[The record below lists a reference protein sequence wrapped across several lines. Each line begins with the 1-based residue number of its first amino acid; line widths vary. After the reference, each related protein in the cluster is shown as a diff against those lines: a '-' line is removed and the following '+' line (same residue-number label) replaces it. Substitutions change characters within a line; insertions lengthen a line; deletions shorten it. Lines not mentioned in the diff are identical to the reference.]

1 MAAPYRDISRAAYVM
16 AAGAD
21 PLAANYRA
29 LAFPEHWHHSVLAL
43 CNRGRP
49 PEAEPYRS
57 VPTYRMDGVLQSL
70 APDLIVRGRPREAQ
84 QQDGDF
90 WLYVPAS
97 APSPLPG
104 DTFDRLVGAWL
115 RDLRPDRDDYQ
126 NVLATLSE
134 LRAAP
139 PRWEDITLDLL
150 SCPNTDGGTAAPLG
164 YQYQL
169 APDAI
174 ARRILD
180 LDPYDTGAGTLH
192 FRASPR
198 GPRQQGAELIS
209 QPLQCVIKGHAWW
222 FSILINISLHTVPF
236 DPRPRLHLHTG
247 VRRWATRIDPRT
259 GQLRLPYTRDTSVY
273 LSPIVPWLPGA
284 PTSDRYAVARLT
296 RDWRTQSYGWKYN
309 GPAQILSNLALSQP
323 FPHPE
328 ELLAAPQD
336 WIGDGPGVRA
346 AVVYSTHLGS
356 HGIGSGLMSHQRSQI
371 TAWAEQALPAGMRRV
386 PSLTRTTAGSSTP
399 ANPRPAPQGKA
410 AKEAENIRA
419 ARDRRIALAAA
430 ARFNAGEQ
438 PAVIA
443 ATLNGADSQP
453 SQPVVT
459 VRLLWQTPSLRDAAI
474 SALIETL
481 GLEGDGGAPARA
493 LAEEVHDS
501 ARPGNPVILQWST
514 AELGIQLRCMRATGG
529 LADTLGINP
538 KARPKGKA
546 LEAAIRTRRS
556 ATAQFLAADDA
567 DPERPEL
574 ALIEI
579 DRRRDFAHPLDDP
592 KFAIRL
598 GCADAGILTQFVLV
612 PKKARRYNS
621 EKNLDH
627 RVRSGWQDGLRQLG
641 VRVLPEHTLATG
653 VPEGLRYAALWMVKR
668 RKDGPTRLPRHTP
681 VAVMVTPLTRGT
693 GIAAVTGWDPK
704 TAQWVPYP
712 RFLLKLVKIAEIP
725 DVDDDLGA
733 ESPSDEAVPT
743 APQDGQNGDA
753 SAGSRRPVTYR
764 VWKQNMDEQRRETGR
779 YLQKM
784 LRSLRGHPTV
794 LLTHSQN
801 SRMHWP
807 WLQDGQTELDL
818 IKTGHAPPSHLDR
831 DLRLIRVRSAA
842 GRETPQWWGNAAAG
856 GVNGLPPGM
865 WTDTEDTEFASGRV
879 FYSTT
884 AKASTFRDSAVE
896 ADKLAPRPL
905 RQGPNKGEPTID
917 SHIPAWNP
925 SLVEI
930 AVLGC
935 HPESGDDPEALAL
948 AVHQLRQA
956 PDYLD
961 ALLTPLPMHL
971 ASLAQAYVLPTRAEE
986 DEEAEEAEEA
996 DTDTAG
1002 TATSGATDTNLAS
1015 ALGIIAET
1023 TIEDEADLDPEL
1035 PDAPGLAQAPED
1047 SDSPYEGQLAVSGAS
1062 RLAQFP

>member
-1 MAAPYRDISRAAYVM
+1 MAPYHDISRAAYVM
-16 AAGAD
+16 AADAAPLTAD
-21 PLAANYRA
+21 YRA
-29 LAFPEHWHHSVLAL
+29 LAFPERWHHSVLAL

-49 PEAEPYRS
+49 PEAEPYRTL
-57 VPTYRMDGVLQSL
+57 PTYRMDGVLQCL

-115 RDLRPDRDDYQ
+115 RDLRPDPDDYQ
-126 NVLATLSE
+126 DILATLSE
-134 LRAAP
+134 LRTVP

-150 SCPNTDGGTAAPLG
+150 GCPCTDGGTAAPLG

-169 APDAI
+169 ASDAI
-174 ARRILD
+174 ARQILT
-180 LDPYDTGAGTLH
+180 LGPYDTGAGALH

-209 QPLQCVIKGHAWW
+209 QPLQEVIKGQAWW
-222 FSILINISLHTVPF
+222 FSVLINISLHTVPF

-247 VRRWATRIDPRT
+247 VRRWATRVDPRT

-273 LSPIVPWLPGA
+273 LSPTVPWLPGA

-296 RDWRTQSYGWKYN
+296 RDRRTQSYGWKYN
-309 GPAQILSNLALSQP
+309 GPAQILSNLALSQR
-323 FPHPE
+323 FPHPG
-328 ELLAAPQD
+328 ELLTTPQD
-336 WIGDGPGVRA
+336 WIGPGPGVRA

-356 HGIGSGLMSHQRSQI
+356 HGIGPGLMSHQRSQI

-386 PSLTRTTAGSSTP
+386 PSLARTTAGSSAP
-399 ANPRPAPQGKA
+399 ANPRPAPLGKA

-419 ARDRRIALAAA
+419 ARDRRIALAVAV
-430 ARFNAGEQ
+430 RFNAGEQ
-438 PAVIA
+438 PAAIA
-443 ATLNGADSQP
+443 ATLNGAGTQP
-453 SQPVVT
+453 SPPMVT
-459 VRLLWQTPSLRDAAI
+459 ARLLWQTPSLRDAAI
-474 SALIETL
+474 SALTETL
-481 GLEGDGGAPARA
+481 GLKGDGGAPARA
-493 LAEEVHDS
+493 LADEVHDS
-501 ARPGNPVILQWST
+501 ARPGNPVILQWAT
-514 AELGIQLRCMRATGG
+514 PELSIQLRCMRATGG

-538 KARPKGKA
+538 KARPKGNA

-556 ATAQFLAADDA
+556 ATAQFLTADGA

-598 GCADAGILTQFVLV
+598 GSADAGVLTQFVLV
-612 PKKARRYNS
+612 PKKAKRYNS

-653 VPEGLRYAALWMVKR
+653 IPEGLRYAALWMVKR

-681 VAVMVTPLTRGT
+681 VAVMVTPLARGT
-693 GIAAVTGWDPK
+693 GIGAVTGWDPQA
-704 TAQWVPYP
+704 AQWIPYP

-725 DVDDDLGA
+725 DIDDDLETETPGN
-733 ESPSDEAVPT
+733 EAVPT
-743 APQDGQNGDA
+743 AQQDGQNGDA
-753 SAGSRRPVTYR
+753 AGSRRPVTYR
-764 VWKQNMDEQRRETGR
+764 VWKQNMDEQRRDTER

-784 LRSLRGHPTV
+784 LRSLRGHPTA

-807 WLQDGQTELDL
+807 WLQDGRTEQDL
-818 IKTGHAPPSHLDR
+818 IKTGHAPPSHLDP
-831 DLRLIRVRSAA
+831 DLRLIRVRSTT
-842 GRETPQWWGNAAAG
+842 GRETPQWWGNAAPG

-865 WTDTEDTEFASGRV
+865 WTETEDAEFTSGRI

-884 AKASTFRDSAVE
+884 AKAGTFRDSAVE

-905 RQGPNKGEPTID
+905 RRGPNVGEPTID

-925 SLVEI
+925 TLVEI

-935 HPESGDDPEALAL
+935 HPESGDEPEALAL
-948 AVHQLRQA
+948 VVHQLRQA

-961 ALLTPLPMHL
+961 ALSTPLPMHL
-971 ASLAQAYVLPTRAEE
+971 ASLAQAYVLPTRTEE
-986 DEEAEEAEEA
+986 DEEAEEAEEPG
-996 DTDTAG
+996 TDTAE
-1002 TATSGATDTNLAS
+1002 TATSGITDTNLAP

-1023 TIEDEADLDPEL
+1023 TTEDEADLDPEL
-1035 PDAPGLAQAPED
+1035 PDAPGLAQAPEE
-1047 SDSPYEGQLAVSGAS
+1047 SASPYEGQLAVSGVPS
-1062 RLAQFP
+1062 SSS

>member
-1 MAAPYRDISRAAYVM
+1 MAPYHDISRAAYVM
-16 AAGAD
+16 AADAAPLTAD
-21 PLAANYRA
+21 YRA
-29 LAFPEHWHHSVLAL
+29 LAFPERWHHSVLAL

-49 PEAEPYRS
+49 PEAEPYRT
-57 VPTYRMDGVLQSL
+57 VPTYRMDGVLQCL

-115 RDLRPDRDDYQ
+115 RDLRPDPDDYQ
-126 NVLATLSE
+126 DILSTLSE
-134 LRAAP
+134 LRTAP

-150 SCPNTDGGTAAPLG
+150 GCPTTDGGTAAPLG

-169 APDAI
+169 ASDAT
-174 ARRILD
+174 ARQILT
-180 LDPYDTGAGTLH
+180 LGPYDTGAGALH

-209 QPLQCVIKGHAWW
+209 QPLQEVIKGQAWW

-247 VRRWATRIDPRT
+247 VRRWATRVDPRT

-273 LSPIVPWLPGA
+273 LSPTVPWLPGA

-296 RDWRTQSYGWKYN
+296 RDRCTQSYGWKYN
-309 GPAQILSNLALSQP
+309 GPAQILSNLALSQR
-323 FPHPE
+323 FPHPG
-328 ELLAAPQD
+328 ELLTTPQD
-336 WIGDGPGVRA
+336 WIRPGPGVRA

-356 HGIGSGLMSHQRSQI
+356 HGIGPGLMSHQRSQI

-386 PSLTRTTAGSSTP
+386 PSLARTKAGSSAP
-399 ANPRPAPQGKA
+399 ANPRPAPLGKA
-410 AKEAENIRA
+410 AKDAENIRA
-419 ARDRRIALAAA
+419 ARDRRIALAVAV
-430 ARFNAGEQ
+430 RFNAGEQ
-438 PAVIA
+438 PAAIA
-443 ATLNGADSQP
+443 ATLNGADTQP
-453 SQPVVT
+453 SPPMVT
-459 VRLLWQTPSLRDAAI
+459 ARLLWQTPSLRDAAI
-474 SALIETL
+474 SALTETL
-481 GLEGDGGAPARA
+481 GLQGDGGAPARA
-493 LAEEVHDS
+493 LADEVHDS
-501 ARPGNPVILQWST
+501 ARPGNPVILQWAT
-514 AELGIQLRCMRATGG
+514 PELSIQLRCMRATGG
-529 LADTLGINP
+529 LADTLGVNP
-538 KARPKGKA
+538 KARPKGNA

-556 ATAQFLAADDA
+556 ATAQFLTADGT

-579 DRRRDFAHPLDDP
+579 DRRRDFGHPLDDP
-592 KFAIRL
+592 KFAVRL

-612 PKKARRYNS
+612 PKKAKRYNS

-653 VPEGLRYAALWMVKR
+653 IPEGLRYAALWMVKR

-681 VAVMVTPLTRGT
+681 VAVMVTPLARGT
-693 GIAAVTGWDPK
+693 GIAAVTGWDPQ
-704 TAQWVPYP
+704 TAQWIPYP

-725 DVDDDLGA
+725 DIDDDLETQITGN
-733 ESPSDEAVPT
+733 EAVLT
-743 APQDGQNGDA
+743 SPQGGQNGGA
-753 SAGSRRPVTYR
+753 AAGSRRPVTYR
-764 VWKQNMDEQRRETGR
+764 VWKQNMDEQRRDTER

-784 LRSLRGHPTV
+784 LRSLRGHPTA

-807 WLQDGQTELDL
+807 WLQDGRTEQDL
-818 IKTGHAPPSHLDR
+818 IKTGHAPPSHLDP
-831 DLRLIRVRSAA
+831 DLRLIRVRSTT
-842 GRETPQWWGNAAAG
+842 GRETPQWWGNAAPG

-865 WTDTEDTEFASGRV
+865 WTETEDAEFTSGRI

-884 AKASTFRDSAVE
+884 AKAGTFRDSAVE

-925 SLVEI
+925 GLVEI

-935 HPESGDDPEALAL
+935 HPESGDEPEALAL
-948 AVHQLRQA
+948 VVHQLRQA

-961 ALLTPLPMHL
+961 ALSTPLPIHL

-986 DEEAEEAEEA
+986 DEEAEEAEEPG
-996 DTDTAG
+996 TDTAG
-1002 TATSGATDTNLAS
+1002 TATSGTTDTNLAS
-1015 ALGIIAET
+1015 ALGIVAET
-1023 TIEDEADLDPEL
+1023 TTEDEADLDSEL
-1035 PDAPGLAQAPED
+1035 PDAPGLAQAPEE
-1047 SDSPYEGQLAVSGAS
+1047 SASPYEGQLAVSGVPS
-1062 RLAQFP
+1062 SSP

>member
-1 MAAPYRDISRAAYVM
+1 
-16 AAGAD
+16 
-21 PLAANYRA
+21 
-29 LAFPEHWHHSVLAL
+29 
-43 CNRGRP
+43 
-49 PEAEPYRS
+49 
-57 VPTYRMDGVLQSL
+57 VLQSL

-84 QQDGDF
+84 HQDRDF

-97 APSPLPG
+97 APSPFPG

-115 RDLRPDRDDYQ
+115 RDLRPEPDDYHD
-126 NVLATLSE
+126 VLATLSE
-134 LRAAP
+134 LRTAP
-139 PRWEDITLDLL
+139 PLWEDITLDLFG
-150 SCPNTDGGTAAPLG
+150 SPCTDGGTAAPLG

-169 APDAI
+169 ASDAI
-174 ARRILD
+174 ARQILT

-192 FRASPR
+192 FRAAPR

-209 QPLQCVIKGHAWW
+209 QPLHYVVKGQPWW

-247 VRRWATRIDPRT
+247 VRRWATRVDSRT
-259 GQLRLPYTRDTSVY
+259 GQIRLPYTRDTSVY
-273 LSPIVPWLPGA
+273 LSPTVPWLPGA
-284 PTSDRYAVARLT
+284 PTSDRYAVVRLT
-296 RDWRTQSYGWKYN
+296 RDRRTQSYGWKYN

-323 FPHPE
+323 FPHPG

-356 HGIGSGLMSHQRSQI
+356 HGIGPGLMSHQRSKI

-386 PSLTRTTAGSSTP
+386 PRLTRTTAGPSTP

-410 AKEAENIRA
+410 AKEAESIRA
-419 ARDRRIALAAA
+419 ARDRRIALAVT

-443 ATLNGADSQP
+443 ATLNGAGTP
-453 SQPVVT
+453 PPRPTVT
-459 VRLLWQTPSLRDAAI
+459 ARLLWQTPALRDAAI
-474 SALIETL
+474 TALTETL
-481 GLEGDGGAPARA
+481 GLESDGGASARA
-493 LAEEVHDS
+493 PAEEVYDS
-501 ARPGNPVILQWST
+501 AQPGNPVILQWT
-514 AELGIQLRCMRATGG
+514 TPELRIRLRCMRATGRI
-529 LADTLGINP
+529 ADTLGIDP

-556 ATAQFLAADDA
+556 ALALFLAADGA

-574 ALIEI
+574 VLIEI
-579 DRRRDFAHPLDDP
+579 DRRRDFAHALDDP

-598 GCADAGILTQFVLV
+598 GCADAGVLTQFVLV
-612 PKKARRYNS
+612 PKKAKRYNS
-621 EKNLDH
+621 VKNLDH

-641 VRVLPEHTLATG
+641 VRVLPEHTVTTG

-681 VAVMVTPLTRGT
+681 VAVMVTPLASGT
-693 GIAAVTGWDPK
+693 GLAAVTGWDPK
-704 TAQWVPYP
+704 TAQWIPYP
-712 RFLLKLVKIAEIP
+712 RFLLRLVKIAEIP
-725 DVDDDLGA
+725 DIVDDDLDDDTPG
-733 ESPSDEAVPT
+733 SDAVPT
-743 APQDGQNGDA
+743 APRVGQNGEV
-753 SAGSRRPVTYR
+753 SPGSRRRVTYR
-764 VWKQNMDEQRRETGR
+764 DWKQNMDEQRRDTER
-779 YLQKM
+779 YMQKM
-784 LRSLRGHPTV
+784 LRSLRGHPTA

-807 WLQDGQTELDL
+807 WLQDSRTEQDL
-818 IKTGHAPPSHLDR
+818 IKTGHAPPSNLDP
-831 DLRLIRVRSAA
+831 DLRLIRVRSTT
-842 GRETPQWWGNAAAG
+842 GRETPQWWGNSPPG

-865 WTDTEDTEFASGRV
+865 WTEAEDAEFTSGRI

-884 AKASTFRDSAVE
+884 AKAGTFRDSAVE

-925 SLVEI
+925 ALVEI

-935 HPESGDDPEALAL
+935 HPEAGDKPEALAL

-961 ALLTPLPMHL
+961 ALATPLPMHL

-986 DEEAEEAEEA
+986 DEET

-1002 TATSGATDTNLAS
+1002 TATSSATETNLAS
-1015 ALGIIAET
+1015 ALGIIAENT
-1023 TIEDEADLDPEL
+1023 TEDEADLDPEL
-1035 PDAPGLAQAPED
+1035 PDAPGLAQAPEE
-1047 SDSPYEGQLAVSGAS
+1047 SASPHEGQLAASGIPS
-1062 RLAQFP
+1062 PSQ

>member
-1 MAAPYRDISRAAYVM
+1 MAAPYHDISRAGYVM
-16 AAGAD
+16 ATDAD
-21 PLAANYRA
+21 PLTADYRA

-49 PEAEPYRS
+49 PEAEPYRT

-70 APDLIVRGRPREAQ
+70 APDLIVRARPREAQ
-84 QQDGDF
+84 QQPGDF

-115 RDLRPDRDDYQ
+115 RDLRPDPDDYQ
-126 NVLATLSE
+126 NILATLSD

-150 SCPNTDGGTAAPLG
+150 TCPNTDGGTAAPLG

-169 APDAI
+169 APDAM
-174 ARRILD
+174 ARKILT
-180 LDPYDTGAGTLH
+180 LDPYDTGAGTLR

-209 QPLQCVIKGHAWW
+209 QPLQHVIKGQAWW

-247 VRRWATRIDPRT
+247 VRRWATRTDPKT

-273 LSPIVPWLPGA
+273 LSPTVPWLPGA

-309 GPAQILSNLALSQP
+309 GPAQILGNLALSQP
-323 FPHPE
+323 FPHPG
-328 ELLAAPQD
+328 ELLTAPQD

-356 HGIGSGLMSHQRSQI
+356 HGIGPGLMSHQRSQI

-410 AKEAENIRA
+410 AKEAENTRA
-419 ARDRRIALAAA
+419 ARDRRIALAVA

-438 PAVIA
+438 PATIA
-443 ATLNGADSQP
+443 ATLNGAGTQP
-453 SQPVVT
+453 SEMMVT
-459 VRLLWQTPSLRDAAI
+459 ARLLWQTPSLRDAAI
-474 SALIETL
+474 SALTETL

-493 LAEEVHDS
+493 LAEETYDS
-501 ARPGNPVILQWST
+501 ARPGNPVILQWAT
-514 AELGIQLRCMRATGG
+514 PELSIQLRCMRATGG
-529 LADTLGINP
+529 LADTLGVNP

-556 ATAQFLAADDA
+556 VTAQFLAADGA

-598 GCADAGILTQFVLV
+598 GCADTGVLTQFVLV
-612 PKKARRYNS
+612 PKKAKRYNS

-653 VPEGLRYAALWMVKR
+653 IPEGLHYAALWMVKR

-681 VAVMVTPLTRGT
+681 VAVMVTPLARGT

-704 TAQWVPYP
+704 TAQWIPYP
-712 RFLLKLVKIAEIP
+712 RFLLTLVKIAEIP
-725 DVDDDLGA
+725 DVDDDLETEIPGY
-733 ESPSDEAVPT
+733 EAAPT
-743 APQDGQNGDA
+743 APQDGQNGEA
-753 SAGSRRPVTYR
+753 PAGSRRPVTYR
-764 VWKQNMDEQRRETGR
+764 VWKQNMDEQRRETER

-784 LRSLRGHPTV
+784 LRSLRGHPTA
-794 LLTHSQN
+794 LLAHSQN

-807 WLQDGQTELDL
+807 WLQDGRTEQDL
-818 IKTGHAPPSHLDR
+818 IKTGHAPPSHLDP
-831 DLRLIRVRSAA
+831 DLRLIRVRSTT
-842 GRETPQWWGNAAAG
+842 GRETPRWWGNAAPG
-856 GVNGLPPGM
+856 GKNGLPPGM
-865 WTDTEDTEFASGRV
+865 WTETEDAEFTSGRI

-884 AKASTFRDSAVE
+884 AKAGTFRDSAVE

-917 SHIPAWNP
+917 THIPAWNP
-925 SLVEI
+925 GLVEI

-935 HPESGDDPEALAL
+935 HPESGDEPEALAL

-961 ALLTPLPMHL
+961 ALSMPLPMHL

-986 DEEAEEAEEA
+986 DEEAEED

-1002 TATSGATDTNLAS
+1002 TATSSATDTHLTS

-1023 TIEDEADLDPEL
+1023 TTEDEADLDHEL

-1047 SDSPYEGQLAVSGAS
+1047 SASPHEGQLTVSAVPAN
-1062 RLAQFP
+1062 AHP